1 MRCVAMTVTSTAA
14 LRQRLFRRLL
24 WQQRVHDPVH
34 EPRNTLPTLSP
45 LRRWQ
50 TDRLAGGFRDFLA
63 DPRKRPAAEFFLTDL
78 YSDRD
83 FSGRDRDV
91 AKVMPLMARLLPE
104 NLLIAATDT
113 LELAVLSHAFD
124 LRLAE
129 QLAKRS
135 EPLAAISVE
144 DYAAAYRATGCERL
158 RRHQIA
164 LIVEVGQTLD
174 AAVKRHGVYRLLKA
188 SRLPARLAGLS
199 ELQGF
204 LERGFSAFDHLGGAE
219 EFLDAIA
226 AREFQVS
233 ERLFAGHPAPFSF
246 GDAQPNSSSR

>member
-1 MRCVAMTVTSTAA
+1 MTGTRSAE
-14 LRQRLFRRLL
+14 LRQRLFRRLQ

-34 EPRNTLPTLSP
+34 EPRNRLPTLSP

-63 DPRKRPAAEFFLTDL
+63 DPRKRPAATFFLTDL

-83 FSGRDRDV
+83 FSARDRDV

-113 LELAVLSHAFD
+113 IELAIISHAFD

-129 QLAKRS
+129 QLAQRKQ
-135 EPLAAISVE
+135 PGAAITE
-144 DYAAAYRATGCERL
+144 PDYAAAYRAVGCSRL

-188 SRLPARLAGLS
+188 ARLPAKLAGLS

-219 EFLDAIA
+219 AFLDAIA
-226 AREFQVS
+226 AREYQVS
-233 ERLFAGHPAPFSF
+233 ARLFAGHSQPFS
-246 GDAQPNSSSR
+246 